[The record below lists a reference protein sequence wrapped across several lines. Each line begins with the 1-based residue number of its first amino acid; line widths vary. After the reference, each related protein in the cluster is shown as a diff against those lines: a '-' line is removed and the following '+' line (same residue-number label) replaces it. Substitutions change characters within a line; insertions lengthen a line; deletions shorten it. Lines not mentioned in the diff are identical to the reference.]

1 MNNDVFATEQTP
13 NANDVSVLEPATAAW
28 MAVFSLAMGVF
39 GLLTAEYLPASL
51 LTPMAFDLGVSE
63 ALAGQAVTVT
73 AVVAMFA
80 GLSVPVLTRNFDR
93 RVVLLAFT
101 VLMIASN
108 LLVALSSSLTVLLV
122 MRILLGVAL
131 GGFWSMAAAVAMR
144 LVPAMLVPRAL
155 SIIFSGIAV
164 GTVVS
169 VPLGSYL
176 GGIYGWRSA
185 FIAAAAV
192 GGLTLLFQLFT
203 LPRMA
208 PRTMTRTTSVL
219 RLLRRPGIGIGML
232 GCVLAHTGQYALFT
246 YIRPALESVVH
257 IDVNGLSLMLLGF
270 GVANFVGTL
279 LAGWLM
285 ERSLRATLVLMP
297 ALVGLAAFGMIL
309 LPVQG
314 TGLMFLVALW
324 GLAFGGVPVAWSN
337 WVARAVPD
345 QAETA
350 GGMVVAAVQSSIA
363 AGAAL
368 GGIMFGFGGVT
379 GVFMIAGVVM
389 LFAALVIALK
399 VRVELPQHGATA
411 APVLHG

>member
-1 MNNDVFATEQTP
+1 M
-13 NANDVSVLEPATAAW
+13 
-28 MAVFSLAMGVF
+28 
-39 GLLTAEYLPASL
+39 
-51 LTPMAFDLGVSE
+51 
-63 ALAGQAVTVT
+63 
-73 AVVAMFA
+73 
-80 GLSVPVLTRNFDR
+80 
-93 RVVLLAFT
+93 
-101 VLMIASN
+101 
-108 LLVALSSSLTVLLV
+108 
-122 MRILLGVAL
+122 
-131 GGFWSMAAAVAMR
+131 
-144 LVPAMLVPRAL
+144 
-155 SIIFSGIAV
+155 
-164 GTVVS
+164 
-169 VPLGSYL
+169 
-176 GGIYGWRSA
+176 YGWRSA

-297 ALVGLAAFGMIL
+297 ALAGLAALGKIL

-324 GLAFGGVPVAWSN
+324 GLALWS
-337 WVARAVPD
+337 WRKL
-345 QAETA
+345 
-350 GGMVVAAVQSSIA
+350 VAA
-363 AGAAL
+363 
-368 GGIMFGFGGVT
+368 
-379 GVFMIAGVVM
+379 
-389 LFAALVIALK
+389 FA
-399 VRVELPQHGATA
+399 QQATA
-411 APVLHG
+411 AAFQLPAEFDARLVPDEIHPQHL

>member
-1 MNNDVFATEQTP
+1 M
-13 NANDVSVLEPATAAW
+13 
-28 MAVFSLAMGVF
+28 
-39 GLLTAEYLPASL
+39 
-51 LTPMAFDLGVSE
+51 
-63 ALAGQAVTVT
+63 
-73 AVVAMFA
+73 
-80 GLSVPVLTRNFDR
+80 
-93 RVVLLAFT
+93 
-101 VLMIASN
+101 
-108 LLVALSSSLTVLLV
+108 
-122 MRILLGVAL
+122 
-131 GGFWSMAAAVAMR
+131 
-144 LVPAMLVPRAL
+144 
-155 SIIFSGIAV
+155 
-164 GTVVS
+164 
-169 VPLGSYL
+169 
-176 GGIYGWRSA
+176 
-185 FIAAAAV
+185 
-192 GGLTLLFQLFT
+192 FQLFT

-208 PRTMTRTTSVL
+208 PRTRMRTTSVL

-297 ALVGLAAFGMIL
+297 ALVGLVAFSMIL
-309 LPVQG
+309 LPVQE

-368 GGIMFGFGGVT
+368 GGIMFGFGGVK

-389 LFAALVIALK
+389 LFAALVIALR

>member
-1 MNNDVFATEQTP
+1 MSNDVTEAAP
-13 NANDVSVLEPATAAW
+13 SVAADIAPTSSAW

-51 LTPMAFDLGVSE
+51 LTPMASDLEVSE

-73 AVVAMFA
+73 AVVALFA
-80 GLSVPVLTRNFDR
+80 GLLVPGLTRKWDR
-93 RVVLLAFT
+93 RVVLLVFSA
-101 VLMIASN
+101 LMIASN
-108 LLVALSSSLTVLLV
+108 LLVAMSSSLTVVLV
-122 MRILLGVAL
+122 MRILLGIAL

-144 LVPAMLVPRAL
+144 LVSARFVPRAL

-176 GGIYGWRSA
+176 GGLYGWRSA
-185 FIAAAAV
+185 FVAAAAV
-192 GGLTLLFQLFT
+192 GTLTLVFQLFT

-208 PRTMTRTTSVL
+208 ARITVQTASVL
-219 RLLRRPGIGIGML
+219 DLLRRPGIAMGMM

-246 YIRPALESVVH
+246 YIRPALESVSH
-257 IDVNGLSLMLLGF
+257 IDVDGLSLMLLGF
-270 GVANFVGTL
+270 GVANFIGTL

-285 ERSLRATLVLMP
+285 ERSLRATLTIMP
-297 ALVGLAAFGMIL
+297 ALVGIAALSMIW
-309 LPVQG
+309 LPVQA
-314 TGLMFLVALW
+314 TGLTMLVALW

-350 GGMVVAAVQSSIA
+350 GGMVVASVQSSIA

-368 GGIMFGFGGVT
+368 GGAVFGLGGVT
-379 GVFMIAGVVM
+379 GVFITAGSVM
-389 LFAALVIALK
+389 LLAALFIGFR
-399 VRVELPQHGATA
+399 VRFVLSQNGASTA
-411 APVLHG
+411 MAMHI

>member
-1 MNNDVFATEQTP
+1 MSNDVTEAAP
-13 NANDVSVLEPATAAW
+13 SVAADIAPTSSAW

-51 LTPMAFDLGVSE
+51 LTPMASDLEVSE

-73 AVVAMFA
+73 AVVALFA
-80 GLSVPVLTRNFDR
+80 GLLVPGLTRKWDR
-93 RVVLLAFT
+93 RVVLLVFSA
-101 VLMIASN
+101 LMIASN
-108 LLVALSSSLTVLLV
+108 LLVAMSSSLTVVLV
-122 MRILLGVAL
+122 MRILLGIAL

-144 LVPAMLVPRAL
+144 LVSARFVPRAL

-176 GGIYGWRSA
+176 GGLYGWRSA
-185 FIAAAAV
+185 FVAAAAV
-192 GGLTLLFQLFT
+192 GTLTLVFQLFT

-208 PRTMTRTTSVL
+208 ARITVQTASVL
-219 RLLRRPGIGIGML
+219 DLLRRPGIAMGMM

-246 YIRPALESVVH
+246 YIRPALESVSH
-257 IDVNGLSLMLLGF
+257 IDVDGLSLMLLGF
-270 GVANFVGTL
+270 GVANFIGTL

-285 ERSLRATLVLMP
+285 ERSLRATLTIMP
-297 ALVGLAAFGMIL
+297 ALVGIAALSMIW
-309 LPVQG
+309 LPVQA
-314 TGLMFLVALW
+314 TGLTMLVALW

-350 GGMVVAAVQSSIA
+350 GGMVVASVQSSIA

-368 GGIMFGFGGVT
+368 GGVVFGLGGVT
-379 GVFMIAGVVM
+379 GVFITAGSVM
-389 LFAALVIALK
+389 LLAALFIGFR
-399 VRVELPQHGATA
+399 VRFVLSQNGASTA
-411 APVLHG
+411 MAMHI